1 MDVTINGQPRD
12 LPEGTTV
19 SQLLER
25 LRIAPERVV
34 VEVNLRI
41 LKRAEHPATIL
52 RAGDQV
58 EIVHFVGGGALTSAD
73 CGMGNA
79 EWRKTW

>member
-1 MDVTINGQPRD
+1 MDVTMNGQPRD
-12 LPEGTTV
+12 VPEGTTV

-41 LKRAEHPATIL
+41 LKRAEHPAMIL

-58 EIVHFVGGGALTSAD
+58 EIVHFIGGGAVSGSQT
-73 CGMGNA
+73 
-79 EWRKTW
+79 EQ